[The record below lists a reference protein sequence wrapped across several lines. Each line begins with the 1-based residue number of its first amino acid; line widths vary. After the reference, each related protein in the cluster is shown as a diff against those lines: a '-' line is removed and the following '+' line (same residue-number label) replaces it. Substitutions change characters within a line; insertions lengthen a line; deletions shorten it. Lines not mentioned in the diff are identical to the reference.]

1 MHKIQKQIATKTE
14 IYIKTKN
21 PKIQKQNK
29 KYKTQQTTIQ
39 KNTKTQKTKQSN
51 IFEKWKQNLKNTT
64 NPKTSTHIENA
75 HHRNKLKIQT

>member
-51 IFEKWKQNLKNTT
+51 IFEK
-64 NPKTSTHIENA
+64 
-75 HHRNKLKIQT
+75 